1 MSQTVAEVIVET
13 LEAAGVKHCWGVP
26 GDTLNYVTD
35 AIRRSEI
42 EWVHVRHEEAGGFA
56 AGAEALLTGE
66 LTACAGSCGPGS
78 LHFIN
83 GLFESHRNRAPVVLI
98 ASQIT
103 SEERDFDFPQEV
115 DFEQVY
121 RACSVFCSE
130 IRSPAQARRKVAMA
144 CQAALARRGVAV
156 LIVPVDISKA
166 AAPAEPPFAVHKAE
180 PLLRPSDAE
189 LDRIAWILNEG
200 KNIAIY
206 GGSGCQGAH
215 DEIVAL
221 AEKLKAPVAHTSR
234 AKDFIEYDNPCN
246 VGMTGMLGTAGGYHT
261 IKTCDTL
268 LLLGCDFAWR
278 QFYPDKARIVQVDID
293 PTHLGRRHPVE
304 LGVVGDIKAT
314 VAALLPKVAARSE
327 RGFLDDCVARH
338 QEALAALEKRAV
350 AHEGRI
356 HPQYLAHLV
365 DRHAAEDAI
374 FTADGGSPTVWLLRH
389 VRANGKRRTLIS
401 LTHGTMANAMPQA
414 LGAQRAF
421 PGRQVISMSGDGG
434 LAMMM
439 GDLLTAIQEKI
450 PLKIVVF
457 NNGAL
462 GFVELEM
469 KVEGLL
475 NDLHRSRESR
485 LLAGR
490 RGDRLPCAPRREG
503 GRSRCRGEGLVESAR
518 PGIARCRHQP
528 HGTRHAALRRRRA
541 GVRHRALLGQSHARR
556 TRRRRLGPRDRKP
569 LGARTAPAACP
580 GAIWTTGRRAACPCW
595 A

>member
-1 MSQTVAEVIVET
+1 MSQTVAEVVVET
-13 LEAAGVKHCWGVP
+13 LQAAGVKHCWGVP

-35 AIRRSEI
+35 AIRRSGI
-42 EWVHVRHEEAGGFA
+42 KWVHVRHEEAGGFA

-121 RACSVFCSE
+121 RSCSVFCSE

-144 CQAALARRGVAV
+144 CQAALAKRGVAV
-156 LIVPVDISKA
+156 LILPVDISQAKA
-166 AAPAEPPFAVHKAE
+166 PEEPAFTVHRAQ
-180 PLLRPSDAE
+180 PVLRPSDAE

-221 AEKLKAPVAHTSR
+221 ADKLKAPVAHTSR
-234 AKDFIEYDNPCN
+234 AKDFLEYDNPHN
-246 VGMTGMLGTAGGYHT
+246 VGMTGMLGNAGGYHT
-261 IKTCDTL
+261 LKTCDTL

-278 QFYPDKARIVQVDID
+278 QFYPDQARIVQVDID

-314 VAALLPKVAARSE
+314 AAALLSRVKARSE

-338 QEALAALEKRAV
+338 GKAMETLEKRATV
-350 AHEGRI
+350 HEGKI
-356 HPQYLAHLV
+356 HPQYLAALI
-365 DRHAAEDAI
+365 DRHAAQDAI

-389 VRANGKRRTLIS
+389 VKANGKRRTLIS

-414 LGAQRAF
+414 LGAKRAF
-421 PGRQVISMSGDGG
+421 PDRQVISMSGDGG
-434 LAMMM
+434 LSMML

-450 PLKIVVF
+450 PVKIALF

-475 NDLHRSRESR
+475 NAYTDLQNPDFSRVAE
-485 LLAGR
+485 AIGF
-490 RGDRLPCAPRREG
+490 
-503 GRSRCRGEGLVESAR
+503 
-518 PGIARCRHQP
+518 
-528 HGTRHAALRRRRA
+528 
-541 GVRHRALLGQSHARR
+541 HARR
-556 TRRRRLGPRDRKP
+556 VEKADDLDAAVRDWLAQPGPALLDVVTSRMELVMPPFIGAQQVFGTALYSAKAMLG
-569 LGARTAPAACP
+569 
-580 GAIWTTGRRAACPCW
+580 GRAGDVW
-595 A
+595 DLVTENL